1 MPEVALGND
10 QQGAYVL
17 VVDDKNV
24 VQRRGVKVGTKVED
38 RRVIEEGLT
47 GDESVIISGQL
58 RAFPG
63 KPVTPVKEGQPA
75 APAPSSPSP
84 KGKPGTNGK

>member
-1 MPEVALGND
+1 ME
-10 QQGAYVL
+10 
-17 VVDDKNV
+17 
-24 VQRRGVKVGTKVED
+24 E

-47 GDESVIISGQL
+47 GNESVIISGLL

-75 APAPSSPSP
+75 AQAPSTSSP